1 MIESSGYKPR
11 RSIGFLL
18 AFSSF
23 YLGLNYLWISYN
35 SLILPIQVSILFP
48 ESERG
53 LIVGAVA
60 AGGVTLGVIMNILS
74 GIISDQIHSVLGR
87 RTPLILLGCMLLIP
101 VMILIAVAPL
111 TVILIASGYV
121 FMQLF
126 SNLAQGSFQPLLP
139 DLITQSQRGEAGGF
153 LGLFTLIGN
162 ALGYGITGLL
172 VGLGYLSLSA
182 FITIVPII
190 LTMSIALYVIKNH
203 DLPFSG
209 TSKSLKKAFS
219 NIFKPE
225 EEAPG
230 FFWLVMGS
238 FFVLTGSSGLIYFE
252 LYFFDDVLK
261 LPNPAFGVAIS
272 GLVVLFVGMVAT
284 IGLGSLSDK
293 VGRKLILILAAVVGG
308 IAMPILPFTKSFE
321 FFLVVAAIVGATTG
335 LFLSVE
341 MAYASD
347 LVPARASGQY
357 MAYSNIAFGGSSA
370 FAPIIDGSILYLFG
384 SNMINAFIAMFF
396 AASIF
401 YFLGAILLLKTP
413 KR

>member
-1 MIESSGYKPR
+1 MIERSESKPK

-35 SLILPIQVSILFP
+35 SLILPTQVGILFP
-48 ESERG
+48 ASERG
-53 LIVGAVA
+53 IIVGAVA

-74 GIISDQIHSVLGR
+74 GIISDQIHSSWGR
-87 RTPLILLGCMLLIP
+87 RTPLILLGSILLIP
-101 VMILIAVAPL
+101 VMILVAVAPL
-111 TVILIASGYV
+111 TVILVASGYV

-139 DLITQSQRGEAGGF
+139 DLIAQDQRGEAGGF
-153 LGLFTLIGN
+153 LGLFTLIGD

-172 VGLGYLSLSA
+172 VGLGYLSFSA
-182 FITIVPII
+182 FITIVPVI
-190 LTMSIALYVIKNH
+190 LTMSIAVYVIKSH
-203 DLPFSG
+203 DMPFLG
-209 TSKSLKKAFS
+209 TPKSLKKAFT
-219 NIFKPE
+219 NIFRPE

-238 FFVLTGSSGLIYFE
+238 FFVLTGSSGLTYFE
-252 LYFFDDVLK
+252 LYFFEDVLK
-261 LPNPAFGVAIS
+261 LPTPAYGVAIS
-272 GLVVLFVGMVAT
+272 GIVVLFVGMVAT

-293 VGRKLILILAAVVGG
+293 VGRKRILILAAVIGG
-308 IAMPILPFTKSFE
+308 IAMPILPFTRSFE

-357 MAYSNIAFGGSSA
+357 MAYSNIAFGESSA
-370 FAPIIDGSILYLFG
+370 FAPIIDGSILYFFG
-384 SNMINAFIAMFF
+384 ANMTNAFIAMFF
-396 AASIF
+396 TASIL
-401 YFLGAILLLKTP
+401 YFFGAILLLQTP